1 MKYTYILFLAMT
13 IGIFGLSSC
22 NNEWEDEQY
31 EQLVSFKAPPNTEGV
46 SWTYV
51 RYKPDGKV
59 TFNLPV
65 LISGSTPNTE
75 DRTVRVGL
83 DLDTL
88 YILNREQFG
97 EEQELYYKVLES
109 KYYSIPETVTIP
121 AGQSQ
126 VNIPIEFSLADIDES
141 DKWVLPLQILD
152 NPSGNYRVNPHK
164 HYRRAMLRIAPF
176 NDYSGG
182 YDGALFEIILEGNT
196 EGTALNVETHRAYV
210 VDDETVFFYA
220 GTRNVDYPDRKNYKV
235 FVRFTDEAIDSQKK
249 KLEIWSDNADNN
261 KFEASSEQPYYT
273 MEEDYSDITK
283 PYLKRIY
290 ITLSLGYKFE
300 DYTSVPGLRLKYE
313 TRGMLSMQ
321 RDLNT
326 LIPDEDQQIQW

>member
-1 MKYTYILFLAMT
+1 
-13 IGIFGLSSC
+13 
-22 NNEWEDEQY
+22 
-31 EQLVSFKAPPNTEGV
+31 
-46 SWTYV
+46 
-51 RYKPDGKV
+51 
-59 TFNLPV
+59 
-65 LISGSTPNTE
+65 
-75 DRTVRVGL
+75 
-83 DLDTL
+83 
-88 YILNREQFG
+88 
-97 EEQELYYKVLES
+97 
-109 KYYSIPETVTIP
+109 
-121 AGQSQ
+121 
-126 VNIPIEFSLADIDES
+126 
-141 DKWVLPLQILD
+141 
-152 NPSGNYRVNPHK
+152 
-164 HYRRAMLRIAPF
+164 
-176 NDYSGG
+176 
-182 YDGALFEIILEGNT
+182 ALFEIILEGNT